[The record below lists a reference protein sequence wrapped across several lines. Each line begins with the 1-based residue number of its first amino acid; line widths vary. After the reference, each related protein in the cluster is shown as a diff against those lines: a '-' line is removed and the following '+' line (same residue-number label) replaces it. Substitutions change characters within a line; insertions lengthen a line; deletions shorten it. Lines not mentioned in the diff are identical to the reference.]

1 MHVRRAEANAANYRQ
16 AVEENVAVKQQNLV
30 LKRNADRAEK
40 RAARFKAKDD
50 NVQKLKKAAVAAA
63 ERQQFAV
70 RNLKQSEERL
80 AQTTEDRDKW
90 KNR

>member
-16 AVEENVAVKQQNLV
+16 AVEENVAVKHQNLV

-50 NVQKLKKAAVAAA
+50 NVQQERKTDAAA
-63 ERQQFAV
+63 KHALQQY
-70 RNLKQSEERL
+70 KERL
-80 AQTTEDRDKW
+80 ESITEDRDKW